1 MSFEK
6 AQRFYKPALASLPRC
21 NLNFLGFPFPTI
33 PGSSVPTSSL
43 QTSQSFPP
51 PELPPNLDHLQ
62 ASVRVRMAKKAT
74 TIDPFFAAAA
84 AASLP
89 YLLPLPNPKAPKYKP
104 RISDVRTHDK
114 TYERNCSRCSTCGK
128 YSHPEPS
135 RQVFVWTLYCS
146 EDPSLFD
153 FVESW

>member
-1 MSFEK
+1 MMSQVSFEK
-6 AQRFYKPALASLPRC
+6 AQRFYRSALASLPRC
-21 NLNFLGFPFPTI
+21 HLKFLRFPLPTI
-33 PGSSVPTSSL
+33 PGFSVSISSL
-43 QTSQSFPP
+43 QKFPTF
-51 PELPPNLDHLQ
+51 ELPSNLDHLQ

-84 AASLP
+84 SLP

-104 RISDVRTHDK
+104 RRSDVRTHDK

-146 EDPSLFD
+146 EDRSLFD